1 VAFDLELVLAFKVA
15 ATLIGHFVWVIANPR
30 QRISRAARILVVTN
44 FLVWLS
50 FLAFGLPVDNAMFH
64 RAEMERIERD
74 ANTGETTL
82 IEDQPIVVGA
92 RLHGTFGATNFA
104 DWLLTLF
111 AAPAIAFGER
121 LIVPSRY
128 YGIDA
133 TKRESFAIAGI
144 GFVLSTCF
152 WAAVGNIVSAWRND
166 RRRPKGRHYEC
177 LRAG

>member
-1 VAFDLELVLAFKVA
+1 
-15 ATLIGHFVWVIANPR
+15 
-30 QRISRAARILVVTN
+30 
-44 FLVWLS
+44 
-50 FLAFGLPVDNAMFH
+50 M
-64 RAEMERIERD
+64 
-74 ANTGETTL
+74 
-82 IEDQPIVVGA
+82 
-92 RLHGTFGATNFA
+92 HGTFGATNFA